1 MSILLTILMAA
12 YGISGIISLA
22 GYVPTVKDLR
32 KGTPSANFYTYLTR
46 LVYYVIS
53 LLYGIFI
60 LHDWLFILVNG
71 ALDTIFLALIIVLIS
86 RLQTHEI
93 IADIKER
100 KSRAVAHLKSKK
112 EKVVS
117 HIKEKHTKLVHKVK
131 SLGKKKPA
139 AN

>member
-22 GYVPTVKDLR
+22 GYLPTMKDLW
-32 KGTPSANFYTYLTR
+32 KGIPSANFYTYVTWLI
-46 LVYYVIS
+46 YYVIS

-71 ALDTIFLALIIVLIS
+71 ALDSIFLVLIVILIS
-86 RLQTHEI
+86 RLQKQEI
-93 IADIKER
+93 IADMKKRKVKAVEHIKHR
-100 KSRAVAHLKSKK
+100 K

-117 HIKEKHTKLVHKVK
+117 HIKEKHAKIVHKVK
-131 SLGKKKPA
+131 SLGKKK
-139 AN
+139 